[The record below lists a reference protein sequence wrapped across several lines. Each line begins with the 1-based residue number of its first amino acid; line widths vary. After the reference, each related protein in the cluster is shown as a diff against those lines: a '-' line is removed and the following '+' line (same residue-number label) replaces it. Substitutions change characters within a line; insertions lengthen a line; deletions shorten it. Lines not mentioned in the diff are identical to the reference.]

1 MNYKF
6 EIANDNGNSEHKIII
21 NGTLLR
27 QPNVYAVLHSDPGE
41 SDEQLDSIVSNLHDH
56 IDIRIESKA
65 ITGTYRYL
73 IGNAA
78 LQSVSQADLYN
89 MDVKNLKK
97 HLEDLPIINTLGTIV
112 AEAVKNHYKEQ
123 NELKD
128 GETINVDVNMTTA
141 LPASIHDSESEKTF
155 HNRFVD
161 HLHQVKVYI
170 KNLVFNVHVKFNFVK
185 VMKEG
190 VPALFALIEDGQEH
204 YRNDEIFD
212 QFNKDYKKEVDGSYF
227 LDKRL
232 LHTDIGDGSTELVYT
247 TGYSADPYKST
258 GEKFGLGQAIEKAS
272 VNLSKEL
279 DIDITRQKISEYLKD
294 SSHRFHKLALKHMA
308 QPKKEVADKLFSS
321 IVNRLKALAYEVDVI
336 PVYGGASILLKDVLY
351 KRLKDYC
358 EDYGIEVLWVP
369 SQFAVD
375 MNVKGMSIYNTIR
388 LNELAKEQ
396 VKA

>member
-1 MNYKF
+1 MTYNF
-6 EIANDNGNSEHKIII
+6 VLANDNGNSEHKIMI
-21 NGTLLR
+21 NGNLYR

-41 SDEQLDSIVSNLHDH
+41 SDELLEAIVSNLHNH

-65 ITGTYRYL
+65 ITGNYRYL

-89 MDVKNLKK
+89 MDVKNIKK
-97 HLEDLPIINTLGTIV
+97 QHEDLPVINTLGIIV
-112 AEAVKNHYKEQ
+112 AEAVKNHYKKNSGLE
-123 NELKD
+123 N
-128 GETINVDVNMTTA
+128 GETIQVDVDMTTA
-141 LPASIHDSESEKTF
+141 LPASIHDSENEKVF
-155 HNRFVD
+155 HDRFVNN
-161 HLHQVKVYI
+161 LHEVKVYI
-170 KNLVFNVHVKFNFVK
+170 KNLVINVQVAFKFVK

-190 VPALFALIEDGQEH
+190 VPALFALIEDGKEH
-204 YRNDEIFD
+204 YRKDEIFD
-212 QFNKDYKKEVDGSYF
+212 QFNKDYNKDVDGSYF

-232 LHTDIGDGSTELVYT
+232 LHMDIGDGSTELVYT
-247 TGYSADPYKST
+247 KGYSADPYKST

-294 SSHRFHKLALKHMA
+294 SNHRFHKLALKHMV
-308 QPKKEVADKLFSS
+308 QPKKEVADKLFTS

-336 PVYGGASILLKDVLY
+336 PVYGGASILLNDVMY
-351 KRLKDYC
+351 NRLKEYC
-358 EDYGIEVLWVP
+358 KDYGIEVLWVP

-375 MNVKGMSIYNTIR
+375 MNVNGMNIFNSIK
-388 LNELAKEQ
+388 LKELTKEQ